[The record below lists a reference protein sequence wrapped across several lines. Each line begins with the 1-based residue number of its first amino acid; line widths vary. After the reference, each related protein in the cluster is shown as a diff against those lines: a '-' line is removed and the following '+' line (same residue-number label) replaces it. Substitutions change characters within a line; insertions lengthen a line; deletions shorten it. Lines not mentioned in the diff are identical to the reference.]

1 MYRIKNLRLIKWT
14 GVKGSF
20 GRLGGDERLII
31 AANDREE
38 EVQALLRCVSGGTL
52 NISLAANTP
61 SIDARRSGN

>member
-38 EVQALLRCVSGGTL
+38 EVQALLRCVSAGLLTFRWPLTL
-52 NISLAANTP
+52 P
-61 SIDARRSGN
+61 R